1 MINPPT
7 GIQCQIKQSKIRKM
21 ILYIR
26 IQEFDL
32 LLGWLLCRGS
42 RSSREFGSK
51 GFSLGYQDIA
61 KEDMGTVGVEEAD

>member
-1 MINPPT
+1 
-7 GIQCQIKQSKIRKM
+7 M

-32 LLGWLLCRGS
+32 LIWLFCRGS

>member
-32 LLGWLLCRGS
+32 LIWLLCRGS
-42 RSSREFGSK
+42 SSREFGSK

-61 KEDMGTVGVEEAD
+61 KEDMGTVGVKEAD